1 MLSTR
6 RDVLVCY
13 RGWRQYEEEVSVVLF
28 FFLNIEIWR
37 VKELARLRGRGG
49 FSSQRKQLVQ
59 KTWGGTDTAAGAERT
74 KIQAGEAGRNL
85 IKQDLMGHYYFGPY
99 KIKGVIQGFKTG
111 QWHDGTQV
119 TVWKKEKRIPPH
131 PSSCPWEYLSLP
143 TLCLMPWKPSLP
155 PTHSFFNSLQ
165 PNCHLHTLEPPSL
178 RSQVTFL
185 LSHF

>member
-119 TVWKKEKRIPPH
+119 TVWKKEKRIPPPPQLLPLGVPLSAH
-131 PSSCPWEYLSLP
+131 SLP
-143 TLCLMPWKPSLP
+143 NALKAFTSSHSLI
-155 PTHSFFNSLQ
+155 L
-165 PNCHLHTLEPPSL
+165 
-178 RSQVTFL
+178 
-185 LSHF
+185 